1 MIVISMWGKKSED
14 KRRIDKGEREAEIWR
29 NVNGRV
35 IWVNAGSFVTL
46 NDRVTARSKR
56 IPSINRHAIP
66 PRLKRA
72 RFVLFLAWCE
82 KPSSAR
88 DRVKSETKLNTKRR
102 ENGVAEQE
110 RKVGK
115 RKRCGVTF
123 FSPLSPLSST
133 LSSTLKVSP
142 TSHSYSPIRIYV
154 HILFCLAFQSSRS
167 PSIKSSRDLPSNST
181 SFANI
186 CLRFIHTCI
195 CIRVKKS
202 SDRKV

>member
-1 MIVISMWGKKSED
+1 M
-14 KRRIDKGEREAEIWR
+14 
-29 NVNGRV
+29 
-35 IWVNAGSFVTL
+35 NAGSFVTL

-142 TSHSYSPIRIYV
+142 TSHSYSPIRIYMYIYSFV
-154 HILFCLAFQSSRS
+154 S
-167 PSIKSSRDLPSNST
+167 PSVFSVAIHKIIARSSFKFYFFRQYLST
-181 SFANI
+181 FYTYMYMYT
-186 CLRFIHTCI
+186 R
-195 CIRVKKS
+195 
-202 SDRKV
+202 